1 MNKSSLLALL
11 GISTFA
17 YGAYTPIK
25 AEFAQYMIQSAW
37 SVANKTSYQV
47 KPWNWMDS
55 HPVMRLKSAKHNQ
68 DLIVLEG
75 DTGNVLAF
83 GPGRNIIQVIKARH

>member
-1 MNKSSLLALL
+1 MNKSILLAMI

-17 YGAYTPIK
+17 YGAYIPIK
-25 AEFAQYMIQSAW
+25 AEVAQYMIQSAW
-37 SVANKTSYQV
+37 NISNKTGFQV

-75 DTGNVLAF
+75 DTGKRTNTDHC
-83 GPGRNIIQVIKARH
+83 Q